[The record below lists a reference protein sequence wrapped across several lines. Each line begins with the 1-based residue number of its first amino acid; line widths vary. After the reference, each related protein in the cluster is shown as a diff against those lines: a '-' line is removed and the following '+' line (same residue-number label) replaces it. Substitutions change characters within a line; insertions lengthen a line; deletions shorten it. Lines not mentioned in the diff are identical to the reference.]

1 MKFLIQQDA
10 MDIENQLLINEINT
24 QKYIHEYEEISLKAM
39 QNKANLEKGRV
50 PVGTIDF
57 VTEYLKRT
65 EDFEKENPIEVP
77 EYLRTQDFLK
87 RDYYIVPWYEIPR
100 QGRYFIKDAS
110 TLKHFSYCGNLEY
123 FIQEDIFEQPKNEFD
138 TSLRLS
144 KDSLYVVSEAVQILS
159 EYRVYVI
166 GHEIVAIS
174 NYDGSPTIFP
184 DVKILEDAIKLI
196 KANEKWLKSYT
207 IDIMVTKKGTS
218 IIEVHNFASV
228 GLYTTLFGNDLIWG
242 YRDGIDYLLNDNKKL
257 R

>member
-10 MDIENQLLINEINT
+10 MDIENQLLINEINA
-24 QKYIHEYEEISLKAM
+24 QKYIHEYKEISLKSM
-39 QNKANLEKGRV
+39 QNQTDLEKGRI

-65 EDFEKENPIEVP
+65 ENFEKENPIEVP
-77 EYLRTQDFLK
+77 EYLRTRDFLK
-87 RDYYIVPWYEIPR
+87 RDYHIVTWDKIPR

-110 TLKHFSYCGNLEY
+110 TLKHFSYCGHLEY
-123 FIQEDIFEQPKNEFD
+123 FIQEDMFEQPKNDFD

-144 KDSLYVVSEAVQILS
+144 KDALYVVSEALQVLS

-174 NYDGSPTIFP
+174 HYDGSPTIFP
-184 DVKILEDAIKLI
+184 DTQILENAVKLI
-196 KANEKWLKSYT
+196 KENEKWLRSYT
-207 IDIMVTKKGTS
+207 IDVMVTKRGTS

-228 GLYTTLFGNDLIWG
+228 GLYTTLFGSDLIWG